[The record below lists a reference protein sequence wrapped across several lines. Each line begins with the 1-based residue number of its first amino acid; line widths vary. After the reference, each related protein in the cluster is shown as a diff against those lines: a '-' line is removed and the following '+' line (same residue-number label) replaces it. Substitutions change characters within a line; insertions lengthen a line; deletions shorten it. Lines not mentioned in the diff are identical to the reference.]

1 MTRLRNYFLTGVIVA
16 GPLAITFYLT
26 WSFIHWVDTI
36 VKPLIPAGYNPDAYL
51 EFSVPGVGLLFA
63 LAALTLLGFLTANFI
78 GRSLLRIGERALD
91 RMPLVRNLYR
101 GLQQIFQTVLTRSD
115 NSFKKAGLIEYP
127 RLGLWSI
134 VFISSNA
141 RGEIADKLPP
151 DDAVVS
157 VFVPTTPNPTSGY
170 LLYVRRSEILELDMT
185 VEEAAKLVIS
195 AGLVMP
201 GDKPGSVQPAPP
213 VPVAAALP
221 AAAE

>member
-78 GRSLLRIGERALD
+78 GRSLLGVGERALD

-201 GDKPGSVQPAPP
+201 GDKPGSVQPAAPIP
-213 VPVAAALP
+213 APALE